1 MALLP
6 NATHILQPMDVGVF
20 HPLKAKWLKAVQQW
34 RFDNNGDRFRR
45 EHFAPLL
52 KGVIDD
58 AINPA
63 ILAGGFRK
71 CGLYPFSPDAID
83 YVSIIK
89 NYSTQPSPTDIT
101 PPVSSIQNH
110 ESRPVD
116 LSGFLSFFE
125 NMVGEQ
131 KISLF
136 RDSVEGWGGDIE
148 DTSLFALWK
157 KFNMILTAEISLQG
171 NMPEIVSFAYISLI

>member
-1 MALLP
+1 MAAYIAKGYARKLTP
-6 NATHILQPMDVGVF
+6 QKLQTAYPRT
-20 HPLKAKWLKAVQQW
+20 WY
-34 RFDNNGDRFRR
+34 
-45 EHFAPLL
+45 
-52 KGVIDD
+52 
-58 AINPA
+58 PA

-71 CGLYPFSPDAID
+71 CGLYPFSPDAVD

-125 NMVGEQ
+125 KMVGEQ
-131 KISLF
+131 KVSLF

-148 DTSLFALWK
+148 DTSLFTLWK
-157 KFNMILTAEISLQG
+157 KFNMIMTAEISLQGTEISLQG